1 MYSLVFAQYI
11 VTALSSGFNACY
23 FFGYRS
29 STMRRRI
36 GAVVLALV
44 SVAISFES
52 LYFGLFSFYQ
62 GQEWVNAFFL
72 DPTHWLIARLLLCL
86 GSLLVSILILRQLLA
101 KRG

>member
-62 GQEWVNAFFL
+62 GQEWANAFFL
-72 DPTHWLIARLLLCL
+72 DPTHWLIARLFLCL